1 MSVVCD
7 FEGKSVKC
15 GVFGYCL
22 RIMCRVAFDNDLNGK
37 RLLVNTTADQFS
49 GLQCVVYVFDES
61 SIGALE

>member
-1 MSVVCD
+1 MSIVCD

-15 GVFGYCL
+15 GEFGHWL
-22 RIMCRVAFDNDLNGK
+22 RIMCRVTFDNDLNGK

-61 SIGALE
+61 SIGASK